1 MKFTGNQLK
10 KLWLEFYE
18 SKGHV
23 IIPSASVIPENDNSV
38 LFTTAGMHPLVP
50 YLLGQKHPEGKRLC
64 DIQKCIR
71 TGDVDEVGDGT
82 HLTFFEMMGNWSLG
96 DYFKEKKIP
105 WSYEFLTSEKYLG
118 LKPTQLAVTVFEGN
132 EYAPRDEES
141 ARLWEECGMPKDRIY
156 FMPKEDNWWEI
167 NRGPCGPDSEMFLDT
182 GKPKCSEHCNP
193 SCHCGKFVELGN
205 DVYMEYEKIDD
216 NKYIPAKQRNVDCGF
231 GLERNL
237 IVLNGV
243 KTVYMTDVF
252 EGSLKKIEELSGK
265 KYNDDGDEWTRSFRI
280 IADHVRTATVILGD
294 VNGITPS
301 NTDAGYVLRRLI
313 RKAVRH
319 SRLLG
324 IAEGSLG
331 QIADVYI
338 DYFKEFY
345 PEFVENREKI
355 LSELN
360 KEEEKFLKTLNQGVK
375 EFEKVISNIEK
386 HKEFAK
392 AKGEVVE
399 NIING
404 KQAFR
409 LYETFGFPL
418 EITREMAEEK
428 GYAVDEKGF
437 EEAYKAHQELARS
450 SSSGHFKGGL
460 ADNDADTI
468 LLHTA
473 CHLLQAGL
481 RHYLGN
487 DVYQRGSNITSE
499 RLRFDFSYG
508 KPMTAEEKQKVEDFV
523 NDAIKQA
530 IPVTCEE
537 MSVEDAKNSG
547 ALGIFDSKYGNRV
560 KVYTIGNVS
569 KEICGGPHANNTS
582 ELVSFKI
589 VKEES
594 SSAGV
599 RRIKAVIKK

>member
-38 LFTTAGMHPLVP
+38 LFTTAGMQPLVP

-71 TGDVDEVGDGT
+71 TGDIDDVGDNT

-105 WSYEFLTSEKYLG
+105 WSFEFLTSKKYLG
-118 LKPTQLAVTVFEGN
+118 LNIDQLAVTVFEGN

-141 ARLWEECGMPKDRIY
+141 ARIWEECGMPKDRIY
-156 FMPKEDNWWEI
+156 FLPKEDNWWEI
-167 NRGPCGPDSEMFLDT
+167 NRGPCGPDSEMYLDT
-182 GKPKCSEHCNP
+182 GKPKCSEHCSPACN
-193 SCHCGKFVELGN
+193 CGKFVELGN
-205 DVYMEYEKIDD
+205 DVYMQYEKIDE
-216 NKYIPAKQRNVDCGF
+216 NKYIPAKQKNVDCGF

-243 KTVYMTDVF
+243 KSVYMTDVF

-265 KYNDDGDEWTRSFRI
+265 KYNDNGDVWTRSFRI

-324 IAEGSLG
+324 VAEGSLG
-331 QIADVYI
+331 QIADIYI
-338 DYFKEFY
+338 DYFKDFY

-355 LSELN
+355 LTELQ
-360 KEEEKFLKTLNQGVK
+360 KEEDKFLKTLNQGVK
-375 EFEKVISNIEK
+375 EFEKVINNIEK

-399 NIING
+399 NVING

-437 EEAYKAHQELARS
+437 EEAYKAHQELARA

-460 ADNDADTI
+460 ADNDEDTI

-487 DVYQRGSNITSE
+487 EVYQRGSNITSE

-508 KPMTAEEKQKVEDFV
+508 KPMTAEEKQKVEDWV
-523 NDAIKQA
+523 NDAIKRA

-537 MSVEDAKNSG
+537 MSVEEAKKSG

-560 KVYTIGNVS
+560 KVYTIGDVS
-569 KEICGGPHANNTS
+569 KEICGGPHAQNTS
-582 ELVSFKI
+582 QLISFKI

>member
-1 MKFTGNQLK
+1 M
-10 KLWLEFYE
+10 
-18 SKGHV
+18 
-23 IIPSASVIPENDNSV
+23 
-38 LFTTAGMHPLVP
+38 
-50 YLLGQKHPEGKRLC
+50 
-64 DIQKCIR
+64 
-71 TGDVDEVGDGT
+71 
-82 HLTFFEMMGNWSLG
+82 
-96 DYFKEKKIP
+96 
-105 WSYEFLTSEKYLG
+105 
-118 LKPTQLAVTVFEGN
+118 
-132 EYAPRDEES
+132 
-141 ARLWEECGMPKDRIY
+141 
-156 FMPKEDNWWEI
+156 
-167 NRGPCGPDSEMFLDT
+167 
-182 GKPKCSEHCNP
+182 NP
-193 SCHCGKFVELGN
+193 SDRK
-205 DVYMEYEKIDD
+205 
-216 NKYIPAKQRNVDCGF
+216 
-231 GLERNL
+231 
-237 IVLNGV
+237 
-243 KTVYMTDVF
+243 
-252 EGSLKKIEELSGK
+252 
-265 KYNDDGDEWTRSFRI
+265 
-280 IADHVRTATVILGD
+280 TATTL
-294 VNGITPS
+294 
-301 NTDAGYVLRRLI
+301 
-313 RKAVRH
+313 
-319 SRLLG
+319 
-324 IAEGSLG
+324 SL
-331 QIADVYI
+331 
-338 DYFKEFY
+338 
-345 PEFVENREKI
+345 
-355 LSELN
+355 S
-360 KEEEKFLKTLNQGVK
+360 
-375 EFEKVISNIEK
+375 
-386 HKEFAK
+386 
-392 AKGEVVE
+392 
-399 NIING
+399 
-404 KQAFR
+404 
-409 LYETFGFPL
+409 GFPL

-428 GYAVDEKGF
+428 GYTVDEKGF